1 MYIRFK
7 NKNEKL
13 LCFICSEISSNFRP
27 GRVRQRDSPGVTRD
41 RHINQS
47 TINSSTASHHHHLG
61 HRATKVMGTRQA
73 NQPSYPH
80 RKPLLLIYCLASI
93 ERTREKQRDRRRF
106 MTSTSLQ
113 YSTDIHQPPIW
124 SMATS
129 NWMPS
134 PPLLPCYRWRTF
146 YLLLGIATTSG
157 QWRWREAER

>member
-1 MYIRFK
+1 MR
-7 NKNEKL
+7 N
-13 LCFICSEISSNFRP
+13 CSASYALKSQATFDPDEFDN
-27 GRVRQRDSPGVTRD
+27 VTHLESLVTD
-41 RHINQS
+41 TS
-47 TINSSTASHHHHLG
+47 TSQPSTPPLPHTTTTHHHLG

-129 NWMPS
+129 NWIPS